1 MWDIEDDDLC
11 DVDLEVESGG
21 AGIRPGYVGI
31 PLLPRY
37 DLDLL
42 WCHRDAWSIIDSYRD
57 CCWRSGNS
65 HWRSTLRKGPSVNT
79 SMRYLALT

>member
-21 AGIRPGYVGI
+21 AGIRLGYVGI

-42 WCHRDAWSIIDSYRD
+42 WCHRDAWSIIDS
-57 CCWRSGNS
+57 
-65 HWRSTLRKGPSVNT
+65 
-79 SMRYLALT
+79 